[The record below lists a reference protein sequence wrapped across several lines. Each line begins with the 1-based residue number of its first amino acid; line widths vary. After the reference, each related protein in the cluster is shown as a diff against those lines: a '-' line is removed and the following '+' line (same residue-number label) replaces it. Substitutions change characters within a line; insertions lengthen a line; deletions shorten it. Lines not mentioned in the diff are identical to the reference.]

1 MTKISNLHKRWI
13 KNPSYR
19 KAYAESSMEFEIAK
33 EVIQARMKSGL
44 SQEALAERM
53 HTSQSAIA
61 RLESGSSLPSLRT
74 LSKFAQATN
83 SQIHIQ
89 FKPIKMLKHKIAA

>member
-19 KAYAESSMEFEIAK
+19 KAYAELSMEFEITK
-33 EVIQARMKSGL
+33 EVIQARIKSGL

-53 HTSQSAIA
+53 HTS
-61 RLESGSSLPSLRT
+61 LR
-74 LSKFAQATN
+74 
-83 SQIHIQ
+83 
-89 FKPIKMLKHKIAA
+89 

>member
-19 KAYAESSMEFEIAK
+19 KAYAESSTEFEIAK
-33 EVIQARMKSGL
+33 EVIQARIKSDL

-53 HTSQSAIA
+53 HTSQS
-61 RLESGSSLPSLRT
+61 
-74 LSKFAQATN
+74 KFTQATN
-83 SQIHIQ
+83 SQIHVQ
-89 FKPIKMLKHKIAA
+89 FKPIKVLKHKIAT

>member
-89 FKPIKMLKHKIAA
+89 FKPIKMFKHKIAA